1 MIHYLIQI
9 MILKMSSH
17 NLYTQIIKAIEYKR
31 KCLKIDGKAP
41 PSIFNTWNER
51 AEYIT
56 HLPKSESEKVD
67 MLKKIV
73 FEMNMNMYI

>member
-1 MIHYLIQI
+1 
-9 MILKMSSH
+9 MSSLH
-17 NLYTQIIKAIEYKR
+17 LYTQIVKAIEYKR
-31 KCLKIDGKAP
+31 KILKIDGKAP

-51 AEYIT
+51 AEYIKN
-56 HLPKSESEKVD
+56 LPKSESEKVD